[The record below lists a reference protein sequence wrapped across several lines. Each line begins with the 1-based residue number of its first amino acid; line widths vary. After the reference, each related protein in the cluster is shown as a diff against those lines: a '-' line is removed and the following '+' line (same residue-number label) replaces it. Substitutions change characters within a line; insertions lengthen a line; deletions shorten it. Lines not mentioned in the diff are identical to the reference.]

1 MNDEEFQELLA
12 DYVAGELDEQQAAA
26 FRAELESDAQRRQI
40 AQQLQAAAAAL
51 EANVPSDE
59 DAQSRTEL
67 LNLQDI
73 ATRGAGGAPEQIS
86 PPIRFRYYRLR
97 AVLRYA
103 AVIVLAFG
111 AGFVARGWR
120 SDVQEPSTPPVV
132 ITPTVNEG
140 YAASYRRVAQAFPQS
155 SSFSR
160 SLLVLAR
167 P

>member
-1 MNDEEFQELLA
+1 MNDVEFQDLLA

-26 FRAELESDAQRRQI
+26 FRAELESNAKRRQL

-59 DAQSRTEL
+59 DAQSRTES

-73 ATRGAGGAPEQIS
+73 ATRAAAGAPEQIS
-86 PPIRFRYYRLR
+86 GPIQFRYHHLKTF
-97 AVLRYA
+97 LRYA

-111 AGFVARGWR
+111 AGFVIGGWR
-120 SDVQEPSTPPVV
+120 SDVREPSTPPVV